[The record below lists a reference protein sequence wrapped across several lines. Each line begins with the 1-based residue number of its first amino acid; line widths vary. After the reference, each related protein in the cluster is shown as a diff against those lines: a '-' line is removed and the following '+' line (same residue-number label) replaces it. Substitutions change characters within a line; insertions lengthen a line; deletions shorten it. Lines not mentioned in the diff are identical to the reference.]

1 MTQIIGFTIYRTEN
15 LSIDEIPHTIRFS
28 VSKDGKEYILF
39 VSNDQNGNQSKYNFS
54 KETADDFQHYK
65 GEKLEAEVKKIIAQ
79 DMKKKII

>member
-15 LSIDEIPHTIRFS
+15 LSIDGVPYTIRFS

-39 VSNDQNGNQSKYNFS
+39 VSNDQNGKQSKYNFS

-65 GEKLEAEVKKIIAQ
+65 GGKLETEVKKIIAE
-79 DMKKKII
+79 DMQKQII